1 MRLVLNFLFIGFLAL
16 TSLSISACSTSLPYT
31 PQASQNAPY
40 ILGSGD
46 TVRIEVPLQ
55 TEISGKYTL
64 NDEGDID
71 LPLIGR
77 VNLNGM
83 TVTQADQLISEM
95 YANGY
100 LVNPDINIQMD
111 GYRPFFIMG
120 EVENPGQYDY
130 KDGLTVLNAVAIAGG
145 FTYRANQEEFEL
157 VRRAGA
163 ENSQEGAPKLAAEL
177 ATTVRPGDTI
187 YVKERLF

>member
-1 MRLVLNFLFIGFLAL
+1 MRLVLNLLVLGCLAL
-16 TSLSISACSTSLPYT
+16 TSIYISACSTSLPYT
-31 PQASQNAPY
+31 PQASQNTPY

-46 TVRIEVPLQ
+46 TVRIDVPLQ

-130 KDGLTVLNAVAIAGG
+130 EDGLTVLNAVAIAGG

-163 ENSQEGAPKLAAEL
+163 EHSQEGAPKLAAEL